1 MYHNI
6 PIRGMRGSAVI
17 IDDDRWMIR
26 GVDSTTRKVVKARAK
41 AEGMSL
47 GRWVRRAL
55 QAALDA
61 DKASTLD
68 GVNERLRVL
77 EARLDVLEQSHRTLH
92 HRVLSTD
99 NRFTTSGYKNRNRWT
114 RTKKSS

>member
-1 MYHNI
+1 MK
-6 PIRGMRGSAVI
+6 A
-17 IDDDRWMIR
+17 DDDRWMVR
-26 GVDSTTRKVVKARAK
+26 GVDPSTRKAVKARAK

-55 QAALDA
+55 ETALDA
-61 DKASTLD
+61 GADSPSTLD
-68 GVNERLRVL
+68 SVNKRLRII

-92 HRVLSTD
+92 HRVLARD
-99 NRFTTSGYKNRNRWT
+99 NRLSPPGYKNRNRWT